1 MPLGL
6 EACLPRVAGAAR
18 TARPVRLPDGPP
30 ELSVFEVVVGVVVNV
45 SPEVAVDG
53 GENPVASIAGFE
65 PGCQRTTFL
74 TRALRRVPRSSTV
87 VRDYG

>member
-1 MPLGL
+1 M
-6 EACLPRVAGAAR
+6 RV
-18 TARPVRLPDGPP
+18 PDGSL
-30 ELSVFEVVVGVVVNV
+30 ELSVFELVVGVVVSV

-53 GENPVASIAGFE
+53 GENPVASIAAGFE

-74 TRALRRVPRSSTV
+74 TRALRRVQRSPTV